1 MIQKG
6 RGMEKDFHYYIT
18 YSIAK
23 LTGYDKA
30 DIIAYSSQFVD
41 DNNEG
46 QFVIDGGESFFP
58 EKIPTTDGYYY
69 PMMTQSLSPISL
81 NLYIQKYIYIPFHFL
96 PGDNN
101 VEINGKKNPFS
112 TTPNSQNARTLLKE
126 ALKSKN
132 PYRIGIALH
141 PFSDTWSHQNF
152 TGFCEEWNSVYP
164 WYNVFKSIVP
174 NIGHAEVG
182 HSPDVI
188 SEDWIDYRI
197 NKKIINKV
205 RAFEAVAETY
215 KIMRRDSRKGPVW
228 TDMKARYKEII
239 DTFGYDERI
248 AKVDSLVMDNQL
260 GSIPKYSKDDWIGA
274 ALDKKEGKITMS
286 ADFFN
291 MDWYHF
297 HQAAKVHFATVMNLI
312 KEL

>member
-1 MIQKG
+1 
-6 RGMEKDFHYYIT
+6 MEKDFHYYIT

-46 QFVIDGGESFFP
+46 QFVIDEGESSFP
-58 EKIPTTDGYYY
+58 EKIPAAGGYYY
-69 PMMTQSLSPISL
+69 PIMTQSLSPKSL
-81 NLYIQKYIYIPFHFL
+81 DTYIQKYVYIPFHFL

-101 VEINGKKNPFS
+101 VVINGKKNPLS
-112 TTPNSQNARTLLKE
+112 TTPNSQNAKTLLNE

-132 PYRIGIALH
+132 PYQIGIALH
-141 PFSDTWSHQNF
+141 TFSDTWSHQNF
-152 TGFCEEWNSVYP
+152 TGLREEWNSVYP

-174 NIGHAEVG
+174 NIGHAEAG

-197 NKKIINKV
+197 DKNKKIVNRV
-205 RAFEAVAETY
+205 RAFEAVAEIY
-215 KIMRRDSRKGPVW
+215 KVMRRDSGNGPTW
-228 TDMKARYKEII
+228 TEIKPHYKEII
-239 DTFGYDERI
+239 DAFGYDERI
-248 AKVDSLVMDNQL
+248 SKIASLLMDNHL
-260 GSIPKYSKDDWIGA
+260 GPIPKYSKDDWIGA
-274 ALDKKEGKITMS
+274 ALDKKEGKINMS
-286 ADFFN
+286 DDFFN
-291 MDWYHF
+291 TDWYHF
-297 HQAAKVHFATVMNLI
+297 HQAAKVHFAAAMDVI

>member
-1 MIQKG
+1 
-6 RGMEKDFHYYIT
+6 MEKDFHYYIT

-23 LTGYDKA
+23 LTGYDNA
-30 DIIAYSSQFVD
+30 NIIGYSSQFVD

-46 QFVIDGGESFFP
+46 QFVIDERESSFP
-58 EKIPTTDGYYY
+58 EKIPAAGGYYY
-69 PMMTQSLSPISL
+69 PIMTQSLSPKSL
-81 NLYIQKYIYIPFHFL
+81 DPYVQKYVYNPFHFL

-101 VEINGKKNPFS
+101 VEIKRKKNPLN
-112 TTPNSQNARTLLKE
+112 TTPNSKNARTLLNE

-141 PFSDTWSHQNF
+141 TFSDTWSHQNF
-152 TGFCEEWNSVYP
+152 TGLREDWNSVYP

-197 NKKIINKV
+197 DKKIINKV
-205 RAFEAVAETY
+205 RAFEAVGEIY
-215 KIMRRDSRKGPVW
+215 KVMREASGRGVDW
-228 TDMKARYKEII
+228 TNIKVRYEEII
-239 DTFGYDERI
+239 DTSGYDERI
-248 AKVDSLVMDNQL
+248 AKVANLLTDNGL
-260 GSIPKYSKDDWIGA
+260 GSIPDYSKDDWIGA
-274 ALDKKEGKITMS
+274 ALDKKDGKITMS

-291 MDWYHF
+291 RDWYHF
-297 HQAAKVHFATVMNLI
+297 HQAAKVHFAAAMDVI

>member
-1 MIQKG
+1 
-6 RGMEKDFHYYIT
+6 MEKDFHYYIT

-46 QFVIDGGESFFP
+46 QFIIDKGESFFP
-58 EKIPTTDGYYY
+58 EKIPAAGGYYY
-69 PMMTQSLSPISL
+69 PIMTQSLSPKSL
-81 NLYIQKYIYIPFHFL
+81 DPYIQKYVYIPFHFL

-101 VEINGKKNPFS
+101 VEINGKKNLLS
-112 TTPNSQNARTLLKE
+112 TTPNSQNARKLLNE

-141 PFSDTWSHQNF
+141 TFSDTWSHQNF
-152 TGFCEEWNSVYP
+152 TGLREEWNSVYP

-174 NIGHAEVG
+174 NIGHAEAG

-188 SEDWIDYRI
+188 SEDWTDYRI
-197 NKKIINKV
+197 DKKIINKE
-205 RAFEAVAETY
+205 RAFEAVSEIYKVMRGKSEKGPAWTDIEVHYNEIIETY
-215 KIMRRDSRKGPVW
+215 
-228 TDMKARYKEII
+228 
-239 DTFGYDERI
+239 GYDERI
-248 AKVDSLVMDNQL
+248 SKVANLLINNHL
-260 GSIPKYSKDDWIGA
+260 GSIPKYSKDDWISA
-274 ALDKKEGKITMS
+274 ALDKKNGKITMS

-291 MDWYHF
+291 KDWYHF

-312 KEL
+312 IEL